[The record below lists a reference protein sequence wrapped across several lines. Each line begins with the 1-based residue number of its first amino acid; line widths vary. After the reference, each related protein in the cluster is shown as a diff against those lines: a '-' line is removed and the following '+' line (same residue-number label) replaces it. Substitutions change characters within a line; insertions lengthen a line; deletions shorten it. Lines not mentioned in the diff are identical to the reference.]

1 MKHRL
6 AGAVIPALL
15 LLLSISCIK
24 GDPANFP
31 AKDIRALDVFRYAPP
46 EAALVMAIDFDLILR
61 DPELGPDI
69 LAALRENPS
78 PSNMFQTALPFYEE
92 IGYIHSIALYSQ
104 TANDLGDAGSD
115 LAGRV
120 ALLSV
125 EMDEGAVRAEL
136 EKTRTP
142 LPYQGYQAY
151 DLEKNLQ
158 VAFLG
163 DGRILVGGDKHI
175 LQAIFSRLPGASEV
189 PHHLTPT
196 TGTML
201 YLRVRNEKKG
211 DLATLKGSVGNTA
224 NFLEIAVAVSDGEV
238 VGVMA
243 CDVDLPDQ
251 QTVEALK
258 SEMQK
263 SMPLASLFHDADPQ
277 FTQEPWGLRVVYR
290 VAKSVFWEDV
300 KQAF

>member
-1 MKHRL
+1 MKHRF
-6 AGAVIPALL
+6 AGAVLTAL

-24 GDPANFP
+24 GDPADFP

-69 LAALRENPS
+69 LRALRDDPS

-92 IGYIHSIALYSQ
+92 IGYIHGIALYSQ

-125 EMDEGAVRAEL
+125 EMDEEAVLADL

-163 DGRILVGGDKHI
+163 DGRILVGGDEKI
-175 LQAIFSRLPGASEV
+175 MQAIFNRLPEAREV
-189 PHHLTPT
+189 PHHLIPT
-196 TGTML
+196 AGTLL
-201 YLRVRNEKKG
+201 YLRVLNEKIG
-211 DLATLKGSVGNTA
+211 GRATLKGSVGDTA
-224 NFLEIAVAVSDGEV
+224 KFIEITVAVTGGEII
-238 VGVMA
+238 GVMA

-251 QTVEALK
+251 ETVEALQG
-258 SEMQK
+258 EMKK
-263 SMPLASLFHDADPQ
+263 SMPLASVFHNAAPEY
-277 FTQEPWGLRVVYR
+277 TQEPWGLRVVYR
-290 VAKSVFWEDV
+290 IDKSVFWEEI